1 MGAQDDFDALLPF
14 VFEHA
19 SVRAALI
26 RLSRT
31 SREILACHPYPAPLA
46 RALTETVAASAL
58 LASTLKLNGSL
69 VVQLSGDGPVRLS
82 LRLGNQWYPHMKLV
96 VEQAPDGQTSL
107 FRADTHDRHIQVDP
121 SSKDYAAFC
130 ELSQK
135 NQSLAGRI
143 EAIWE
148 SNALPTFKSFLRNDL
163 ARRRSSQ
170 S

>member
-1 MGAQDDFDALLPF
+1 MSWDKPTPADFWKAVEVYLDVAYGGKPPPAIQSRIFTLRAFPQDDLYRCP
-14 VFEHA
+14 VFE
-19 SVRAALI
+19 
-26 RLSRT
+26 
-31 SREILACHPYPAPLA
+31 PAPK
-46 RALTETVAASAL
+46 E
-58 LASTLKLNGSL
+58 N
-69 VVQLSGDGPVRLS
+69 PVRLS

-121 SSKDYAAFC
+121 SSRDYAAFC
-130 ELSQK
+130 ELSHK

-163 ARRRSSQ
+163 ARRRSNQ